1 MYFTLQ
7 SIASTSNT
15 TLWWELQTQTEW
27 VIFEP
32 AGTHHLGLKAQNFEN
47 QIFTFRYFSLKA
59 VYNPCKLQR
68 LLQTAKFLFMY
79 SFTTS
84 LFRHLPTEIV
94 IFINVC
100 YPIQCF
106 SGDSFSFFSEQV
118 PIIFHLLSWF
128 HVQFNQGTPRHY
140 NILNSTFETIYQVPR
155 KEFVFW
161 ICS

>member
-1 MYFTLQ
+1 MSGMSSPSPLHRLAT
-7 SIASTSNT
+7 
-15 TLWWELQTQTEW
+15 
-27 VIFEP
+27 
-32 AGTHHLGLKAQNFEN
+32 QNFDERPTNADRVSHFWASQNTPLGSQAQSFEN
-47 QIFTFRYFSLKA
+47 PIFTFGCFSLKA

-68 LLQTAKFLFMY
+68 ILIVAKFLFMY
-79 SFTTS
+79 SFTTL
-84 LFRHLPTEIV
+84 LFRHLPTEIF

-128 HVQFNQGTPRHY
+128 HVQFKQGNPRHY

-155 KEFVFW
+155 K
-161 ICS
+161 